1 VTLHV
6 WRYLAFL
13 RRRDT
18 RVLDWLTEIRE
29 QVINHN
35 PTRQERRKS
44 EGENLGP
51 RNLRGIRDGVAEL
64 AREHTYLLP
73 YLVSGKKR
81 TDRHTRT
88 ERESWTGQIAVHAN
102 ACWCSDRHA
111 AKRGVGLGNAG
122 TCFAAKRD
130 F

>member
-1 VTLHV
+1 
-6 WRYLAFL
+6 
-13 RRRDT
+13 
-18 RVLDWLTEIRE
+18 LTEIRE
-29 QVINHN
+29 PVINHN
-35 PTRQERRKS
+35 PIRQEGRKS

-64 AREHTYLLP
+64 AREPTYLFLP
-73 YLVSGKKR
+73 YLVSGKER
-81 TDRHTRT
+81 TDRHTRAHT
-88 ERESWTGQIAVHAN
+88 ERGSWTGQIAVHAN

-122 TCFAAKRD
+122 TCFAAKRE